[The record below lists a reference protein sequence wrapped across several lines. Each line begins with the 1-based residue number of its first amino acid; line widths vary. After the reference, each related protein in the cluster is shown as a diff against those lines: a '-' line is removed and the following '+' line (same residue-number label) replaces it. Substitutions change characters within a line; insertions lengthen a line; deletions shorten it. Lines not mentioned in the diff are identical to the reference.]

1 MLARRVERSRSGGLG
16 SGDRGVCVAGEIPP
30 PAGEDA
36 GVRDDALGQACGWS
50 GNFCFGRVGFTAEGA
65 ESAKEDRGFSGAT
78 AGEAVA
84 SRPGRTLRLRSGQ
97 AASAA
102 TQSLGLWWGIVP
114 ILNDEIPQ

>member
-36 GVRDDALGQACGWS
+36 GVRDDALGEACGWS

-65 ESAKEDRGFSGAT
+65 ESAEEDRGAAIVSG
-78 AGEAVA
+78 GDVG
-84 SRPGRTLRLRSGQ
+84 SPGGRRGLGRPAL
-97 AASAA
+97 
-102 TQSLGLWWGIVP
+102 
-114 ILNDEIPQ
+114 LNGWDFGGA